1 MKTRIWIAVLIGAVL
16 LSVAAGALVGHDTN
30 STPLSA
36 EQDAATSSDTV
47 DSIGSRTVPFYGEH
61 QAGIETP
68 AQANATFVAF
78 DLLPEVDRDAMGRL
92 MRLWTQDA
100 AKLTQGEPII
110 GDSSPQMAVHPSG
123 LTITFGFGRGAFEQT
138 GLADSWPL
146 DVDAIPAYDI
156 DRLEKRW
163 NDGDIVI
170 QVAGDDQN
178 TNFHAVH
185 QLMRTGKS
193 FVTPLWIQRG
203 FLDAAGVNTGE
214 IGRNLLGQ
222 VDGQANAPAGSA
234 EFAERTWMTS
244 PAAMMGG
251 TTMVLR
257 RIQFGMDSWD
267 KMSENVKGT
276 VIGRDL
282 ESGAPLSGGDAT
294 APMDLE
300 AMDVD
305 GDSHAIGD
313 NAHARLAFT
322 DNNQGI
328 TRRGYNYDDGMEDVV
343 RDVGLIFVSF
353 QAQIERYLKIQ
364 EILARI
370 DSLNKWTTP
379 VGSAMFVVP
388 PGTAQGGWIGETL
401 FG

>member
-1 MKTRIWIAVLIGAVL
+1 MRSRVWIGVMVCAAL
-16 LSVAAGALVGHDTN
+16 LLVGVGILVGAKVTEPSADTA
-30 STPLSA
+30 SEVGDVGA
-36 EQDAATSSDTV
+36 
-47 DSIGSRTVPFYGEH
+47 RTVPFFGVH

-68 AQANATFVAF
+68 AQANATFAGF
-78 DLLPEVDRDAMGRL
+78 ELGPDVDRAALGRL

-110 GDSSPQMAVHPSG
+110 GDSSPQMSVNPSG
-123 LTITFGFGRGAFEQT
+123 LTITFGFGQGAYEQA
-138 GLADSWPL
+138 GIAGQWPL
-146 DVDAIPAYDI
+146 AIPSIPSYPI
-156 DRLEKRW
+156 DRLQDQW
-163 NDGDIVI
+163 NDGDLVL

-185 QLMRTGKS
+185 QLIRTAKA
-193 FVTPLWIQRG
+193 FARPVWIQRG
-203 FLDAAGVNTGE
+203 FLDAAGVNSGQ

-222 VDGQANAPAGSA
+222 VDGQANAQPGSP

-244 PAAMMGG
+244 PTNMIGG

-257 RIQFGMDSWD
+257 RIRFGLDTWD
-267 KMSENVKGT
+267 RMSETVKGT

-282 ESGAPLSGGDAT
+282 ASGAPLSGGDART
-294 APMDLE
+294 PMDLE
-300 AMDVD
+300 VEEPD
-305 GDSHAIGD
+305 GDPAIGE

-328 TRRGYNYDDGMEDVV
+328 TRRGYNYDDGLIAGV
-343 RDVGLIFVSF
+343 RDVGLVFVSF
-353 QAQIERYLKIQ
+353 QAEIERYLKIQ
-364 EILARI
+364 EALVGI

-379 VGSAMFVVP
+379 IGSALFVVP
-388 PGTAQGGWIGETL
+388 PGAEEGHWVGETV

>member
-16 LSVAAGALVGHDTN
+16 LSVVAGALVGK
-30 STPLSA
+30 
-36 EQDAATSSDTV
+36 ESSDTSLSPETAPAEV
-47 DSIGSRTVPFYGEH
+47 TALSDIGARTVPFYGEH

-68 AQANATFVAF
+68 AQANATFVAL
-78 DLLPEVDRDAMGRL
+78 DLLPEVDREAIGRL

-110 GDSSPQMAVHPSG
+110 GDSSPQMAENPSG
-123 LTITFGFGRGAFEQT
+123 LTITFGFGRGAFEQA
-138 GLADSWPL
+138 GIADAWPMSI
-146 DVDAIPAYDI
+146 DMIPAYAI
-156 DRLEKRW
+156 DRLERRW

-185 QLMRTGKS
+185 QLLRTGRS
-193 FVTPLWIQRG
+193 FVTPIWMQRG
-203 FLDAAGVNTGE
+203 FLDAAGVNTGN

-222 VDGQANAPAGSA
+222 VDGQANAPAGSSN
-234 EFAERTWMTS
+234 FTQRTWMTA
-244 PAAMMGG
+244 PAAMAGG

-257 RIQFGMDSWD
+257 RIQYGMDSWD
-267 KMSENVKGT
+267 KMSEKVKGT

-294 APMDLE
+294 TPMDLE
-300 AMDVD
+300 AMDPD
-305 GDSHAIGD
+305 GDSPAIGD

-328 TRRGYNYDDGMEDVV
+328 TRRGYNYDDGMEDGV

-353 QAQIERYLKIQ
+353 QAEIEHYLKIQ

-379 VGSAMFVVP
+379 VGSALFIVP
-388 PGTAQGGWIGETL
+388 PGTEQGGWIGETL

>member
-1 MKTRIWIAVLIGAVL
+1 MKTRLWIIIVIGAVL
-16 LSVAAGALVGHDTN
+16 LSVGAGLMIGRGGHSTTTLNGQAVAAVDIGA
-30 STPLSA
+30 
-36 EQDAATSSDTV
+36 
-47 DSIGSRTVPFYGEH
+47 RTVPFYGEH

-68 AQANATFVAF
+68 AQANSTFVAF
-78 DLLPEVDRDAMGRL
+78 ELLPDIDREAMGRL

-110 GDSSPQMAVHPSG
+110 GDSSPQMAENPSG
-123 LTITFGFGRGAFEQT
+123 LTITFGFGRGAFDQAGIAEQ
-138 GLADSWPL
+138 WPMS
-146 DVDAIPAYDI
+146 VDAIPAYSI
-156 DRLEKRW
+156 DRLEKEW

-185 QLMRTGKS
+185 QLLRTGKT
-193 FVTPLWIQRG
+193 FVKPIWMQRG
-203 FLDAAGVNTGE
+203 FLDAAGVNTGK

-222 VDGQANAPAGSA
+222 VDGQANVAPGTPD
-234 EFAERTWMTS
+234 FAERTWMTT
-244 PAAMMGG
+244 PTAMAGG

-257 RIQFGMDSWD
+257 RIRYGMDTWD
-267 KMSENVKGT
+267 KMSENIKGK

-282 ESGAPLSGGDAT
+282 ESGAPLSGGDAKT
-294 APMDLE
+294 PMDLE
-300 AMDVD
+300 ANDAD
-305 GDSHAIGD
+305 GDHAIGD

-328 TRRGYNYDDGMEDVV
+328 VRRGYNYDDGMIGGV

-353 QAQIERYLKIQ
+353 QADIERYLNIQ
-364 EILARI
+364 KVLAGI

-379 VGSAMFVVP
+379 VGSALFVVP
-388 PGTAQGGWIGETL
+388 PGAQEGEWIGETI

>member
-1 MKTRIWIAVLIGAVL
+1 MKTRQWIAIVIGAVL
-16 LSVAAGALVGHDTN
+16 LSAVAGLLVGRDGQVQV
-30 STPLSA
+30 PVP
-36 EQDAATSSDTV
+36 AAPT
-47 DSIGSRTVPFYGEH
+47 GAANLGERTVPFYGTH
-61 QAGIETP
+61 QSGIETP

-78 DLLPEVDRDAMGRL
+78 DLLPTVDREAMGRL

-110 GDSSPQMAVHPSG
+110 GDSSPQMAENPSG
-123 LTITFGFGRGAFEQT
+123 LTITFGFGRGAFEQLGT
-138 GLADSWPL
+138 VDQWPMSI
-146 DVDAIPAYDI
+146 DAIPAYAI
-156 DRLEKRW
+156 DRLESEW
-163 NDGDIVI
+163 NDGDLVI

-185 QLMRTGKS
+185 QLLRTGRS
-193 FVTPLWIQRG
+193 FAKPIWIQRG

-222 VDGQANAPAGSA
+222 VDGQANVAPGTP

-244 PAAMMGG
+244 PSALAGG

-257 RIQFGMDSWD
+257 RIRFGMETWD
-267 KMSENVKGT
+267 AMSEKVKGS

-282 ESGAPLSGGDAT
+282 QSGAPLSGGDART
-294 APMDLE
+294 PMDLE
-300 AMDVD
+300 AMDSD
-305 GDSHAIGD
+305 GDHAISD

-328 TRRGYNYDDGMEDVV
+328 VRRGYNYDDGLLAGQ

-353 QAQIERYLKIQ
+353 QAQIERYLSIQ
-364 EILARI
+364 KVLAGI

-379 VGSAMFVVP
+379 VGSALFVVP
-388 PGTAQGGWIGETL
+388 PGVQEGGWIGESI

>member
-1 MKTRIWIAVLIGAVL
+1 MKTRIWIMIVVGAVL
-16 LSVAAGALVGHDTN
+16 LSVGAGLIVGRGAESTTTPNGQVAASADLGA
-30 STPLSA
+30 
-36 EQDAATSSDTV
+36 
-47 DSIGSRTVPFYGEH
+47 RTVPFYGEH

-78 DLLPEVDRDAMGRL
+78 DLLPDVDREAIARL

-110 GDSSPQMAVHPSG
+110 GDSSPQMAENPSG
-123 LTITFGFGRGAFEQT
+123 LTITFGFGRGAFEQ
-138 GLADSWPL
+138 ADIAEQWPMN
-146 DVDAIPAYDI
+146 VDAIPSYSI
-156 DRLEKRW
+156 DRLEEAW

-185 QLMRTGKS
+185 QLLRTGKT
-193 FVTPLWIQRG
+193 FATPIWMQRG
-203 FLDAAGVNTGE
+203 FLDAAGVNTGN

-222 VDGQANAPAGSA
+222 VDGQANVAPGTA
-234 EFAERTWMTS
+234 EFAERTWMTQPS
-244 PAAMMGG
+244 PWVGG
-251 TTMVLR
+251 TTMVVR
-257 RIQFGMDSWD
+257 RIQFGMDTWD
-267 KMSENVKGT
+267 KMSEKVKGS

-282 ESGAPLSGGDAT
+282 ESGAPLSGGDAK
-294 APMDLE
+294 ASMDLD
-300 AMDVD
+300 ANDAD
-305 GDSHAIGD
+305 GDHAIGD

-328 TRRGYNYDDGMEDVV
+328 VRRGYNYDDGMTAGV

-353 QAQIERYLKIQ
+353 QAQIERYLRIQ
-364 EILARI
+364 EALAGI
-370 DSLNKWTTP
+370 DALNKWTTP
-379 VGSAMFVVP
+379 VGSALYAVP
-388 PGTAQGGWIGETL
+388 PGAKEGEWIGETI